1 MHKFKEQM
9 KRILPRLRPHSGDA
23 YPPRLDAN
31 YRLPNGSSSAEVT
44 PWSLGEAEVDTR
56 PPPMMYRCD
65 ENRVGKC
72 VIPANWAQ
80 QLAEIGQSP
89 PEAGLP
95 VPESMNL
102 GSYHLSSSSSSA
114 VGAVVKPPVG
124 IISSSSSSSSS
135 AVAGQS

>member
-1 MHKFKEQM
+1 M

-80 QLAEIGQSP
+80 QLAEIGQP
-89 PEAGLP
+89 PAAGLP
-95 VPESMNL
+95 VPESINL
-102 GSYHLSSSSSSA
+102 GSYPLSSSSSSA

-124 IISSSSSSSSS
+124 IISSSSSSS